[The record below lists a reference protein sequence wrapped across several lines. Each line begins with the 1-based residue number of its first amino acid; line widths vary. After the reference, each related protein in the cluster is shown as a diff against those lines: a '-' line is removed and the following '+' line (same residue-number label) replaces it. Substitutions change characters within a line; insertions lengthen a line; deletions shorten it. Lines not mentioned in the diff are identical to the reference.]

1 MQNIKEI
8 FKEIEMEESYP
19 KLDFGFNLLNSKLT
33 NMTLPSIISISGPI
47 AKGKTSFVLNMVL
60 SLAKSKTNILYITS
74 KEKPSSIAKKLL
86 SIDSKIN
93 CDRIYRK
100 SNEEEKDK
108 IEVSMNT
115 LNESNLYI
123 EEIGHNE
130 QESEQIEKAINV
142 FINKYKEKVV
152 VIYDEYNNNLETLI
166 ALKRITEKEK
176 VMIFLVSRINGN
188 PFITFNHFLS
198 KMPVELEQNSDCI
211 IGIQRKKVE
220 KRKEN
225 KDYVFAHIYKIKE
238 DSLCTIKYEFNNKN
252 LRLEEIETVS
262 EKELYKLCDEMLI

>member
-1 MQNIKEI
+1 MKNIKEI
-8 FKEIEMEESYP
+8 LKEIKMEESYP
-19 KLDFGFNLLNSKLT
+19 KLDFGFNLLNSKLN
-33 NMTLPSIISISGPI
+33 NMAWPSIISISGPI

-86 SIDSKIN
+86 SIDSAISCNKI
-93 CDRIYRK
+93 YK
-100 SNEEEKDK
+100 KLNEEEKNK

-130 QESEQIEKAINV
+130 QESEQIENAINV

-166 ALKRITEKEK
+166 ALERITAKEK

-198 KMPVELEQNSDCI
+198 KMPAELEQNSDCI

-220 KRKEN
+220 TRKAN
-225 KDYVFAHIYKIKE
+225 KDYVFAHIYKIRQ
-238 DSLCTIKYEFNNKN
+238 DSLCTIKYEFNDKN
-252 LRLEEIETVS
+252 FILEEIGTVS
-262 EKELYKLCDEMLI
+262 EKELLCLCDEILI

>member
-8 FKEIEMEESYP
+8 FIEIEMEESYP

-33 NMTLPSIISISGPI
+33 KMTLPSIISISGPI

-60 SLAKSKTNILYITS
+60 SLAKSKANILYITS

-86 SIDSKIN
+86 SIDSSIS
-93 CDRIYRK
+93 CDRIFRR
-100 SNEEEKDK
+100 SNAEEKNK
-108 IEVSMNT
+108 IEVSRNT
-115 LNESNLYI
+115 LSESNLYI
-123 EEIGHNE
+123 AEIGHNE
-130 QESEQIEKAINV
+130 QESEQIENAINV
-142 FINKYKEKVV
+142 FINNFKEKVV

-166 ALKRITEKEK
+166 ALKRITAKEK

-225 KDYVFAHIYKIKE
+225 KDYLFAHIYKIKE

-252 LRLEEIETVS
+252 LRLEEIEKVS